1 MMNSKNFS
9 WQKMKMTSKVYV
21 LLFTLVISNA
31 GIYFVLKNFID
42 HPFIPLAL
50 SVLLSLVTFYVFAN
64 WVSRQINQ
72 AVSSV
77 RNVAEEIR
85 DGNFSTRI
93 DYTRQDEIGEI
104 FQNFNQMLND
114 LKVYHSQQRDTRSK
128 IKELANISRENP
140 NPVIRLNSENEVIFY
155 NRAATEIANHLG
167 LKMGNKVPDEFYK
180 SYLETIKENT
190 KWEYD
195 KKIDGKDFKVFIVN
209 NQKFGTINIYCW
221 DISKQTSAEKRLILA
236 RDKAL
241 ELSQVKSRFL
251 ATMSHEIRTP
261 MNGIIG
267 LSAILAETSLNE
279 EQNELLQSITLSA
292 NSLLSII
299 NDILD
304 FSKIEAGKMTMEI
317 VPFELHRNISDCID
331 LFKVSA
337 IQKNIDITYEIED
350 DLPKEIASD
359 PSRVRQVLVNL
370 LGNAV
375 KFTEQGKVTLKVSMK
390 EIDEDHCQVVFA
402 VEDTGIGIDENL
414 QHKLF
419 QDFSQVD
426 GSITRKFGGTG
437 LGLAISKSISKLLG
451 GDIWVES
458 KYGEGSTFFF
468 SIKTQKIKNVSST
481 KVEEVEYQ
489 LDESFAQTHPLK
501 IAIAE
506 DNLVN
511 QMVIKKF
518 LNKLGYFDFSMR
530 DNGHEIVELIKDES
544 FDVILMDMQMP
555 LMSGVEASI
564 EIIDNDAIEN
574 KPFIIAMTANAMAE
588 DKLACEDAGMRGYIA
603 KPIKIDNV
611 AVALIEAFQDLQK
624 SQKAA

>member
-1 MMNSKNFS
+1 MNFS
-9 WQKMKMTSKVYV
+9 EITWQKMKMTSKVYV
-21 LLFTLVISNA
+21 LLFALVFLNTA
-31 GIYFVLKNFID
+31 VFFLLKNYLAES
-42 HPFIPLAL
+42 IPPILG
-50 SVLLSLVTFYVFAN
+50 SVLFSLVSFYAFAR
-64 WVSRQINQ
+64 WVSQQITL
-72 AVSSV
+72 AVTKV
-77 RNVAEEIR
+77 REAAEEIR
-85 DGNFSTRI
+85 DGNFSKRI
-93 DYTRQDEIGEI
+93 HFERQDEIGEI
-104 FQNFNQMLND
+104 FQNFNQMLSD
-114 LKVYHSQQRDTRSK
+114 LQVYQGQQRDTRAK

-140 NPVIRLNSENEVIFY
+140 NPVIRLNSDREVIFF
-155 NRAATEIANHLG
+155 NRAASDITKSLG
-167 LKMGNKVPDEFYK
+167 LKVGKKVPEEFYQ
-180 SYLETIKENT
+180 SYLKVVSEHP

-195 KKIDGKDFKVFIVN
+195 KKIAGKDFKVFIVN
-209 NQKFGTINIYCW
+209 NEKLGTINIYCW
-221 DISKQTSAEKRLILA
+221 DISKQTSAEKKLIRA

-261 MNGIIG
+261 MNGILG
-267 LSAILAETSLNE
+267 LSSILSETELND
-279 EQNELLQSITLSA
+279 EQKELLQSISLSA

-304 FSKIEAGKMTMEI
+304 FSKIEAGKMTMEV
-317 VPFELHRNISDCID
+317 VPFDLQRNVSDCID

-337 IQKNIDITYEIED
+337 LQKNIEINYEVEEG
-350 DLPKEIASD
+350 LPKEIASD

-375 KFTEQGKVTLKVSMK
+375 KFTDKGKVTLNVSMK
-390 EIDEDHCQVVFA
+390 DLDDSNCEIIFA
-402 VEDTGIGIDENL
+402 VKDTGIGIDENL

-458 KYGEGSTFFF
+458 TFGEGSTFYF
-468 SIKTQKIKNVSST
+468 SIQTEKVQNISST
-481 KVEEVEYQ
+481 KMNEVEYQ
-489 LDESFAQTHPLK
+489 LDESFAQKHPLK

-506 DNLVN
+506 DNMIN
-511 QMVIKKF
+511 QMVIEKF
-518 LNKLGYFDFSMR
+518 LKKLGYHDFSLR
-530 DNGHEIVELIKDES
+530 DNGHEIVELIKDEE

-555 LMSGVEASI
+555 IMSGVEASI
-564 EIIDNDAIEN
+564 EIIDNDEIKN

-588 DKLACEDAGMRGYIA
+588 DRQACEDAGMRGYIA

-611 AVALIEAFQDLQK
+611 ATSLIEAFQEKQN

>member
-1 MMNSKNFS
+1 MNFS
-9 WQKMKMTSKVYV
+9 NFRWQKMKMTSKVYT
-21 LLFTLVISNA
+21 LLFALVFLNTAIFFLFKSYITDFISP
-31 GIYFVLKNFID
+31 V
-42 HPFIPLAL
+42 IP
-50 SVLLSLVTFYVFAN
+50 SVLISLVTFYVFAR
-64 WVSRQINQ
+64 WVSRQINL
-72 AVSSV
+72 AVKKV
-77 RNVAEEIR
+77 REAAEEIR
-85 DGNFSTRI
+85 DGNFSKRI
-93 DYTRQDEIGEI
+93 NYDRNDEIGEI

-114 LKVYHSQQRDTRSK
+114 LQAYQSQQRDTRAK

-140 NPVIRLNSENEVIFY
+140 NPVIRLNSQKEVIFY
-155 NRAATEIANHLG
+155 NRAATEIAKTLK
-167 LKMGNKVPDEFYK
+167 LKMGKKVPDQFYE
-180 SYLETIKENT
+180 SYLEAVKDNT

-209 NQKFGTINIYCW
+209 NKKLGTINIYCW
-221 DISKQTSAEKRLILA
+221 DISKQTTAEKKLISA

-267 LSAILAETSLNE
+267 LSAILSETQLTD
-279 EQNELLQSITLSA
+279 EQSELLQSITLSA

-304 FSKIEAGKMTMEI
+304 FSKIEAGKMAMEV
-317 VPFELHRNISDCID
+317 VPFDLHRNVADCID

-337 IQKNIDITYEIED
+337 IQKNIDINYELEEG
-350 DLPKEIASD
+350 LPKEIASD

-370 LGNAV
+370 IGNAV
-375 KFTEQGKVTLKVSMK
+375 KFTEKGKVTLSVSMK
-390 EIDEDHCQVVFA
+390 EIDERNCELIFA
-402 VEDTGIGIDENL
+402 VKDTGIGIDDKL

-458 KYGEGSTFFF
+458 TFGEGSTFFF
-468 SIKTQKIKNVSST
+468 SIQTQKINSVKST
-481 KVEEVEYQ
+481 KVNEIEFQ
-489 LDESFAQTHPLK
+489 LDESFAEKHPLK

-506 DNLVN
+506 DNMVN
-511 QMVIKKF
+511 QMVIDKF
-518 LNKLGYFDFSMR
+518 LNKLGYQDFSIR

-564 EIIDNDAIEN
+564 EIIDNDDIKN

-588 DKLACEDAGMRGYIA
+588 DKQACEDAGMRGYIA

-611 AVALIEAFQDLQK
+611 ALALIEAFQEKQN

>member
-1 MMNSKNFS
+1 
-9 WQKMKMTSKVYV
+9 MTSKVYT
-21 LLFTLVISNA
+21 LLFALVFLNTAIFFLFKSYITDFISP
-31 GIYFVLKNFID
+31 V
-42 HPFIPLAL
+42 IP
-50 SVLLSLVTFYVFAN
+50 SVLISLVTFYVFAR
-64 WVSRQINQ
+64 WVSRQINL
-72 AVSSV
+72 AVKKV
-77 RNVAEEIR
+77 REAAEEIR
-85 DGNFSTRI
+85 DGNFSKRI
-93 DYTRQDEIGEI
+93 NYDRNDEIGEI

-114 LKVYHSQQRDTRSK
+114 LQAYQSQQRDTRAK

-140 NPVIRLNSENEVIFY
+140 NPVIRLNSQKEVIFY
-155 NRAATEIANHLG
+155 NRAATEIAKTLK
-167 LKMGNKVPDEFYK
+167 LKMGKKVPDQFYE
-180 SYLETIKENT
+180 SYLEAVKDNT

-209 NQKFGTINIYCW
+209 NKKLGTINIYCW
-221 DISKQTSAEKRLILA
+221 DISKQTTAEKKLISA

-267 LSAILAETSLNE
+267 LSAILSETQLTD
-279 EQNELLQSITLSA
+279 EQSELLQSITLSA

-304 FSKIEAGKMTMEI
+304 FSKIEAGKMAMEV
-317 VPFELHRNISDCID
+317 VPFDLHRNVADCID

-337 IQKNIDITYEIED
+337 IQKNIDINYELEEG
-350 DLPKEIASD
+350 LPKEIASD

-370 LGNAV
+370 IGNAV
-375 KFTEQGKVTLKVSMK
+375 KFTEKGKVTLSVSMK
-390 EIDEDHCQVVFA
+390 EIDERNCELIFA
-402 VEDTGIGIDENL
+402 VKDTGIGIDDKL

-458 KYGEGSTFFF
+458 TFGEGSTFFF
-468 SIKTQKIKNVSST
+468 SIQTQKINSVKST
-481 KVEEVEYQ
+481 KVNEIEFQ
-489 LDESFAQTHPLK
+489 LDESFAEKHPLK

-506 DNLVN
+506 DNMVN
-511 QMVIKKF
+511 QMVIDKF
-518 LNKLGYFDFSMR
+518 LNKLGYQDFSIR

-564 EIIDNDAIEN
+564 EIIDNDDIKN

-588 DKLACEDAGMRGYIA
+588 DKQACEDAGMRGYIA

-611 AVALIEAFQDLQK
+611 ALALIEAFQEKQN